1 MQQSLSE
8 INIKIQNYSPK
19 FNIVDGIP
27 DISIASDFSTH
38 QQFWILRLCLFRGGF
53 GGQRIGFFKSAMAF
67 FYKEPY
73 QIDDEQR

>member
-1 MQQSLSE
+1 MQKSLSE

-38 QQFWILRLCLFRGGF
+38 QQF
-53 GGQRIGFFKSAMAF
+53 
-67 FYKEPY
+67 
-73 QIDDEQR
+73 